1 MSNLSAIHA
10 AALPAQLQEVA
21 DFIAQH
27 GRPDRPPTLYA
38 SLQSLKTIDAQ
49 VFDYCGKIEALTKA
63 MMAVINTSPETEV
76 SDTLRHL
83 VRLAEQRATL
93 CREDVTAAVEEAG
106 LQALDE
112 DSFII

>member
-10 AALPAQLQEVA
+10 AALPSQLQDVA
-21 DFIAQH
+21 ELIAQH
-27 GRPDRPPTLYA
+27 GRPDRPPNLYA
-38 SLQSLKTIDAQ
+38 SLQSLRTIDQQ
-49 VFDYCGKIEALTKA
+49 VFDYCGKIEALMKA
-63 MMAVINTSPETEV
+63 MLAIINTSTETES

-83 VRLAEQRATL
+83 ARLAQQRANL

-106 LQALDE
+106 LLALDE

>member
-1 MSNLSAIHA
+1 MSNLSAIQA

-27 GRPDRPPTLYA
+27 GRPDRPPSLYA

-49 VFDYCGKIEALTKA
+49 VFDYCGKIEALMKA
-63 MMAVINTSPETEV
+63 MLALINTSPETES

-83 VRLAEQRATL
+83 ARLAQQRASL

-106 LQALDE
+106 LVAMDE

>member
-10 AALPAQLQEVA
+10 AALPSQLQDVA

-27 GRPDRPPTLYA
+27 GRPDRPPTLFA

-49 VFDYCGKIEALTKA
+49 VFDYCGKIEALMKA
-63 MMAVINTSPETEV
+63 MRAILDTSPET
-76 SDTLRHL
+76 DTTDSLRHL
-83 VRLAEQRATL
+83 LRLAEQRATL

-106 LQALDE
+106 LVALDE
-112 DSFII
+112 DSAVI

>member
-10 AALPAQLQEVA
+10 AALPSQLQDVA

-27 GRPDRPPTLYA
+27 GRPDRPPSLYA
-38 SLQSLKTIDAQ
+38 SLQSLKNIDTA
-49 VFDYCGKIEALTKA
+49 VYDYCGKIEALMKSMRA
-63 MMAVINTSPETEV
+63 IIDSAPESEV

-83 VRLAEQRATL
+83 ARLAEQRATL
-93 CREDVTAAVEEAG
+93 CRDDVTAAVEEAG

-112 DSFII
+112 DTAII

>member
-10 AALPAQLQEVA
+10 AALPSQLQEVA

-38 SLQSLKTIDAQ
+38 SLLSLKNIDAQ
-49 VFDYCGKIEALTKA
+49 VFDYCGKIEALMKA
-63 MMAVINTSPETEV
+63 MMAVINTSPETEA
-76 SDTLRHL
+76 SETLRNL

-93 CREDVTAAVEEAG
+93 CREDVTAAIEEAG
-106 LQALDE
+106 LIAFDE
-112 DSFII
+112 DSAII